1 MLLRVFP
8 ARTCSA
14 GVFRRSQQIGRP
26 CLLGYIGKCSAPCVG
41 RVTAEEHREIVDDF
55 CDFMAG
61 KADPLIRR
69 LEKEMARGRGRTGL
83 RAGGPAARR
92 PVGALRRA
100 VEKQAVVLGDG
111 TDADVVGIAADDL
124 LASVQVFHVRG
135 GRVRGQRGWIVDVD
149 ADSAGPDGPGRR
161 WWRTSCCSSTAAGPT
176 DDGGA
181 PRCRGRSWCRCCP
194 ARRPPPRP
202 S

>member
-1 MLLRVFP
+1 
-8 ARTCSA
+8 
-14 GVFRRSQQIGRP
+14 
-26 CLLGYIGKCSAPCVG
+26 
-41 RVTAEEHREIVDDF
+41 
-55 CDFMAG
+55 MAG

-69 LEKEMARGRGRTGL
+69 LEREMAAAAAEL
-83 RAGGPAARR
+83 DFEKAARLR
-92 PVGALRRA
+92 DDLGALRRA

-149 ADSAGPDGPGRR
+149 ADSAGPEAAGRR

-176 DDGGA
+176 TTA
-181 PRCRGRSWCRCCP
+181 PPRCRGRSWCRCCP
-194 ARRPPPRP
+194 ARRRRPRR